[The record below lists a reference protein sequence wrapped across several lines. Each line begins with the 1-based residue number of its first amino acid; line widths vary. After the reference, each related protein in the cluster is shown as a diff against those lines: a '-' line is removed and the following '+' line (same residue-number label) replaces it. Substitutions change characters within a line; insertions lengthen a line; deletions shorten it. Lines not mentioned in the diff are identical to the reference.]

1 MLGSKLKRLRKANGI
16 SQVEVA
22 RRLAVSKQSVSNWEN
37 NNIMPSVEMVRK
49 ICLLF
54 SCSAD
59 YLLELGDNEQF
70 LINTSELTVEQAAC
84 VRQIASNF
92 ADLNSR
98 LQIAGDEQTDEQE
111 EVAVPVEMN

>member
-1 MLGSKLKRLRKANGI
+1 MLGKKLKRLRKANGI

-59 YLLELGDNEQF
+59 YLLDLDSNQQF
-70 LINTSELTVEQAAC
+70 LINTSELTIEQATC
-84 VRQIASNF
+84 IKQIANTF
-92 ADLNSR
+92 ADMNGR
-98 LQIAGDEQTDEQE
+98 LQLAEDEQTDEQTE
-111 EVAVPVEMN
+111 IVMS